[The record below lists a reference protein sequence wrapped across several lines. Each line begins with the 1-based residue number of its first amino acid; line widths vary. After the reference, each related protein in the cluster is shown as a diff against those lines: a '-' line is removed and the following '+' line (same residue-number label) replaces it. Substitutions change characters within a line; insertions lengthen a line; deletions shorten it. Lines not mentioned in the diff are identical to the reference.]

1 MSLRRKKYDGDFPG
15 RSAGYT
21 EGRNPFGSA
30 GKIEQYTPSKQP
42 EKRSARFRLE
52 EDIYRDDSAKDRYL
66 LTYAD
71 LITLLLGL
79 FIILYAI
86 SNVDIL
92 KYKEMSAAL
101 GNFFGDK
108 GVVIGLEEVN
118 LSNMMEPIEQLKAD
132 LRSFVEE
139 YNSSNSITF
148 EENKRGIVIHI
159 LDKLLFTSG
168 KSDLSQ
174 GSPSVLKRL
183 AGILKKIPNDI
194 RVEGH
199 TDNVPISS
207 KQFPSNWH
215 LSVNR
220 ALNIAYYLIS
230 QEKLSPDRVSIVGY
244 AEYKPIDSNS
254 TLEGRSVNR
263 RVDIVILN
271 EK

>member
-1 MSLRRKKYDGDFPG
+1 
-15 RSAGYT
+15 
-21 EGRNPFGSA
+21 
-30 GKIEQYTPSKQP
+30 
-42 EKRSARFRLE
+42 
-52 EDIYRDDSAKDRYL
+52 
-66 LTYAD
+66 
-71 LITLLLGL
+71 
-79 FIILYAI
+79 
-86 SNVDIL
+86 
-92 KYKEMSAAL
+92 MSAAL

-118 LSNMMEPIEQLKAD
+118 LSNIMEPIEQLKAD

-220 ALNIAYYLIS
+220 ALNTAYYLIS